1 MRRWFDSN
9 YEKINYRE
17 TLKREREAV
26 RVVIREQVVITA
38 GAKKHVHNTLSACS
52 NTMATAHYCF
62 IN

>member
-1 MRRWFDSN
+1 M
-9 YEKINYRE
+9 KKLI
-17 TLKREREAV
+17 TAKQREAPTV
-26 RVVIREQVVITA
+26 AARVVIREQVVITA